1 MSLLEQLLLSLLVR
15 LTVELAWSSQAV
27 KSMLVCLPSESWLVA
42 KGPSNSFARQAE
54 LLDW

>member
-42 KGPSNSFARQAE
+42 KGPSNSFARQEE